1 MTIVKRKPRNASL
14 RFQTFLSSED
24 ITTTTPNKKLTVGLR
39 KKGGRNAYG
48 RITVRHRG
56 GGARKKYRVIDFAR
70 SMRDVP
76 GKIVTVE
83 YDPNRNVRIAL
94 VSYQNGVQR
103 YILLPE
109 GLKVGHMVIA
119 GDNVEAKPGNAM
131 SLRSIPVGFTVHN
144 IEIRP
149 GSGGVIARSA
159 GTSVQLMAK
168 TDDYATLRMPS
179 REMRQ
184 VHLDCWATVG
194 VLGNAD
200 FKNISWGKAGRTR
213 NRGFRPSVRGMAMN
227 PVDHPHGGGEGR
239 SKSGSHPQTPWG
251 KGCKGTRTRR
261 RTNPLILKRRPSS
274 KKNK

>member
-1 MTIVKRKPRNASL
+1 MAIIKRKPRNASL
-14 RFQTFLSSED
+14 RFQTFISSED
-24 ITTTTPNKKLTVGLR
+24 ITKKKPNKKLTVGLR

-56 GGARKKYRVIDFAR
+56 GGARRKYRVIDFAR
-70 SMRDVP
+70 SVKDIP
-76 GKIVTVE
+76 GKITSVE
-83 YDPNRNVRIAL
+83 YDPNRNVRIGL
-94 VSYQNGVQR
+94 VAYKSGEQR

-109 GLKVGHMVIA
+109 GLKVGHVVIA
-119 GDNVEAKPGNAM
+119 GSNIEAKPGNAM
-131 SLRSIPVGFTVHN
+131 PLRSIPVGFTVHN

-149 GSGGVIARSA
+149 GSGGKIARSA

-200 FKNISWGKAGRTR
+200 YKNISWGKAGRTR
-213 NRGFRPSVRGMAMN
+213 QRGFRPSVRGMAMN

-261 RTNPLILKRRPSS
+261 RKNPLILKRRPSS